1 MADFEPISVLGMMSG
16 TSLDGVDGAVVR
28 TDGEGVIEF
37 GGTGF
42 RAYTEGEREALR
54 AALGAWPSDDLE
66 NAQEIVLKTHCEV
79 AADLKADLIGFHGQT
94 LAHDP
99 TRARTHQLGDG
110 GLLAKLTGR
119 DVVWDFRTD
128 DMELGG
134 QGAPL
139 APFFHHALARHLR
152 LSEPVA
158 FLNLGGVGNV
168 SWVNPSVPLPQE
180 RGAICAFDTG
190 PANALLDD
198 FLFERTGR
206 AFDEGG
212 GLAAQG
218 RVPAGFLSGLE
229 DQDFFAVPPPKS
241 LDRNDFSRYLERV
254 ADMNTPDGAASLTAL
269 TSACVALSV
278 PHLPARPQKWLVS
291 GGGRHNSAMMA
302 KLRSDLEAPVE
313 AVEAF
318 GLNGD
323 MLEAQAFAWLAVRV
337 LRGLPTSSPDTTG
350 CNGPVSGGKF
360 SKA

>member
-1 MADFEPISVLGMMSG
+1 VADFEPISVLGMMSG

-218 RVPAGFLSGLE
+218 RVPAGFLSGL
-229 DQDFFAVPPPKS
+229 A
-241 LDRNDFSRYLERV
+241 
-254 ADMNTPDGAASLTAL
+254 AL

>member
-1 MADFEPISVLGMMSG
+1 VADFEPISVLGMMSG

-28 TDGEGVIEF
+28 TDGEGVLEF
-37 GGTGF
+37 GQTGF
-42 RAYTEGEREALR
+42 RAYEEGEREVLR
-54 AALGAWPSDDLE
+54 SALGSWPSERLKT
-66 NAQEIVLKTHCEV
+66 AQEIVLNAHAEV
-79 AADLKADLIGFHGQT
+79 AADLNAELIGFHGQT

-99 TRARTHQLGDG
+99 AGARTHQLGDG
-110 GLLAKLTGR
+110 ARLAQLTGR

-128 DMELGG
+128 DMEMGG

-139 APFFHHALARHLR
+139 APFYHHALARHLG

-168 SWVNPSVPLPQE
+168 SWVNPSVPSPQE
-180 RGAICAFDTG
+180 KRAICAFDTG

-198 FLFERTGR
+198 FLLERTGQ
-206 AFDEGG
+206 AFDQAGA
-212 GLAAQG
+212 LAAEG
-218 RVPAGFLSGLE
+218 RVPDDFLSGLNE
-229 DQDFFAVPPPKS
+229 QAYFAKPPPKS
-241 LDRNDFSRYLERV
+241 LDRNDFSGYLKRV
-254 ADMNTPDGAASLTAL
+254 SRMNSADGAASLTAL
-269 TSACVALSV
+269 SSACVALSV
-278 PHLPARPQKWLVS
+278 SHLPARPQKWLVS
-291 GGGRHNSAMMA
+291 GGGRHNATMMA
-302 KLRSDLEAPVE
+302 MLRNDLEAPVE

-350 CNGPVSGGKF
+350 CHGPVSGGKF